1 MGSLEINSLALNTY
15 YFSYSNVIQNGV
27 NALFKMVFKKH
38 DFFFFFVK
46 KLKFCEVRSV
56 PFTLNF
62 TSMWFK
68 YLSNNVWRVKTSN
81 VSISNGSRE
90 DFLRQIYSVQKLIFR
105 SGFFYITT
113 IADADIGSL
122 MQPSKNLESS
132 PFTS

>member
-1 MGSLEINSLALNTY
+1 MASTLCLKWFLKNT
-15 YFSYSNVIQNGV
+15 I
-27 NALFKMVFKKH
+27 
-38 DFFFFFVK
+38 FFLVK
-46 KLKFCEVRSV
+46 KLKFCEVWSV

-122 MQPSKNLESS
+122 MQPSKTTLNLPSSSLHLSS
-132 PFTS
+132 PLKEIRRVKIHHQFTSFPK